1 MAQQG
6 EGYEELAR
14 EVERLRLRLSQLEA
28 LDVRRALSERALQ
41 QSEELYR
48 AVVENVADAIA
59 ITVETERVF
68 VNGAFLRIHGLSD
81 ASEVLG
87 HPIDQFI
94 VEEDREE
101 VTKRAVGRQHGLP
114 VKDINEY
121 RIRRPNGEIRTVQA
135 AAVAINYKGQPALLA
150 VLRDVTKQ
158 KEAEEKIRKLNSEL
172 REHVEDLKATNQEL
186 EAFNY
191 TVSHDLR
198 VPLVA
203 IDGFSRRLGRLCE
216 ETTDDK
222 CRQYIGIIRTNVER
236 MSRLI
241 DDLLAFSRVGRKEVG
256 RATVEIEPIVRSV
269 IDELTAA
276 YPDRNVRVEIGQLPV
291 ASGDATLLEQVFLN
305 LLSNAF
311 KFSRDRDP
319 AVIEIHGTEAPEECV
334 YYVQDNGAGFDMAQA
349 EKLFGVFQRLDGA
362 ANFEGTGIGLAI
374 VKRIIDLHRGRVWAE
389 GKPGEGATFYF
400 SLPKDL

>member
-28 LDVRRALSERALQ
+28 LDVRHALSELALQ

-59 ITVETERVF
+59 ITVETELVF

-94 VEEDREE
+94 VDEDREE

-172 REHVEDLKATNQEL
+172 R
-186 EAFNY
+186 
-191 TVSHDLR
+191 
-198 VPLVA
+198 
-203 IDGFSRRLGRLCE
+203 
-216 ETTDDK
+216 
-222 CRQYIGIIRTNVER
+222 
-236 MSRLI
+236 
-241 DDLLAFSRVGRKEVG
+241 
-256 RATVEIEPIVRSV
+256 
-269 IDELTAA
+269 
-276 YPDRNVRVEIGQLPV
+276 
-291 ASGDATLLEQVFLN
+291 
-305 LLSNAF
+305 
-311 KFSRDRDP
+311 
-319 AVIEIHGTEAPEECV
+319 
-334 YYVQDNGAGFDMAQA
+334 
-349 EKLFGVFQRLDGA
+349 
-362 ANFEGTGIGLAI
+362 
-374 VKRIIDLHRGRVWAE
+374 
-389 GKPGEGATFYF
+389 
-400 SLPKDL
+400 

>member
-1 MAQQG
+1 MAQKA
-6 EGYEELAR
+6 ERHEELAR

-28 LDVRRALSERALQ
+28 LDVRHAVSERALQ

-87 HPIDQFI
+87 RPMDQFI
-94 VEEDREE
+94 VEDDREE
-101 VTKRAVGRQHGLP
+101 VTRRAVGRQHGLP

-121 RIRRPNGEIRTVQA
+121 RIRRPDGEIRTVQA
-135 AAVAINYKGQPALLA
+135 AAVAINYKGKPALLA
-150 VLRDVTKQ
+150 VLRDVTEQKQ
-158 KEAEEKIRKLNSEL
+158 AEEKIRKLNSEL

-203 IDGFSRRLGRLCE
+203 IDGFSRRLGRLCD

-256 RATVEIEPIVRSV
+256 LATVEIEPIVRSV
-269 IDELTAA
+269 IDQLTAA

-291 ASGDATLLEQVFLN
+291 ASGDATLLGQVLLN

-311 KFSRDRDP
+311 KFTRDKDP
-319 AVIEIHGTEAPEECV
+319 AVIGIHGTEGPEECV
-334 YYVQDNGAGFDMAQA
+334 YYVRDNGAGFDMAQA

-374 VKRIIDLHRGRVWAE
+374 VKRIIDRHRGRVWAE

-400 SLPKDL
+400 SLPKGR